1 MFTIKTQSYKG
12 TETLEDIVATEQSSK
27 KINKFQAIEYKVNTM
42 KIVTLQCH
50 F

>member
-27 KINKFQAIEYKVNTM
+27 KNKFQAIEYKVNTM